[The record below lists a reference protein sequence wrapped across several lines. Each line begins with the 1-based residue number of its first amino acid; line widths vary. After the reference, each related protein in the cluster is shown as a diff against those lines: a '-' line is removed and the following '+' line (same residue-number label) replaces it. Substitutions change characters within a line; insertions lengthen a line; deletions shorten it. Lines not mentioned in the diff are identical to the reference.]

1 MNISPTRQAY
11 AWTVTL
17 FLQGSD
23 AAMKDNMLDVLM
35 YIFENFI
42 DDDQNKSSEP
52 DVVALTNELGHAG
65 FRQGEI
71 TKAFEWLEDLSVL
84 CEEDDYPNS
93 INRVASGTRIFSDH
107 EKQKISISAIGFLTR
122 LEFYKIITPSVRE
135 VILDRAMALES
146 EIIDMDQMKWVAMM
160 VLYNQPGRETNYLW
174 LENLLF
180 DLEQDVLH

>member
-1 MNISPTRQAY
+1 
-11 AWTVTL
+11 
-17 FLQGSD
+17 
-23 AAMKDNMLDVLM
+23 M

-42 DDDQNKSSEP
+42 DDDHEQTDEP
-52 DVVALTNELGHAG
+52 DVTALTTELGHAG

-84 CEEDDYPNS
+84 CEHDDYPHT
-93 INRVASGTRIFSDH
+93 INNVVSSTRIYSEQ
-107 EKQKISISAIGFLTR
+107 EKQKIAMPAIGFLSR
-122 LEFYKIITPSVRE
+122 LEFYKIITPAVRE

-146 EIIDMDQMKWVAMM
+146 GSIDLDQMKWVAMM

>member
-1 MNISPTRQAY
+1 MY
-11 AWTVTL
+11 LYGKL
-17 FLQGSD
+17 FIPLESEP
-23 AAMKDNMLDVLM
+23 AMKDNMLDVLM

-42 DDDQNKSSEP
+42 DDDYEQSEEP
-52 DVVALTNELGHAG
+52 DVTTLTTELGHAG
-65 FRQGEI
+65 FKQGEI

-84 CEEDDYPNS
+84 CEQDDYPHTIDTATS
-93 INRVASGTRIFSDH
+93 STRIYSVR
-107 EKQKISISAIGFLTR
+107 ELEKISLSAVGFLSR

-146 EIIDMDQMKWVAMM
+146 ENIDLDQMKWVAMM

-180 DLEQDVLH
+180 ELEPDVLH

>member
-1 MNISPTRQAY
+1 
-11 AWTVTL
+11 
-17 FLQGSD
+17 
-23 AAMKDNMLDVLM
+23 MKDNMLDVLM

-42 DDDQNKSSEP
+42 DDEHEQAEEP
-52 DVVALTNELGHAG
+52 DVTALTTELGHAG

-84 CEEDDYPNS
+84 CEQDEYPHS
-93 INRVASGTRIFSDH
+93 INNVVSSTRIFSDQ
-107 EKQKISISAIGFLTR
+107 EKQKISMSAIGFLSR
-122 LEFYKIITPSVRE
+122 LEFYKIITPAVRE

-146 EIIDMDQMKWVAMM
+146 GSIDLDQMKWVAMM